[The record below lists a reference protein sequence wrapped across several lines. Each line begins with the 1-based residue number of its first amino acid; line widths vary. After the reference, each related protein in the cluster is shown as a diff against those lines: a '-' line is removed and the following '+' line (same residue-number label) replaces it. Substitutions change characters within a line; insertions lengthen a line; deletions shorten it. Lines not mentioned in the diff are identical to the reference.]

1 MASEIFASSEGINTA
16 FLVDQ
21 YGTYERLHKIGPI
34 HKVKTPEGVP
44 AWFVT
49 GYAEV
54 RRLIGDRRLVRR
66 RTDADGTHYAFPAPP
81 PLTSSV
87 LCQDPPSHTRL
98 RKHMNK
104 AFRGDRVDA
113 MTPRIQEVATRLAD
127 DFKRGTVV
135 DFMVEFAAPL
145 PITGIAEVLGIP
157 EKDRH
162 ELRTWG
168 DQLLSLDPVQM
179 QQGGAQL
186 HQLFMALM
194 AEKRV
199 NPGDDIWSEWLATP
213 DGGGAPLSTEE
224 LLGMGFMVL
233 LGGYDPSA
241 RAIGSCVLAL
251 LSDPAKM
258 ELLRGNMELIP
269 QAVEE
274 FLRLYSSNHSATPR
288 YAVEAMDVAGV
299 TIEAGDIVLLSIAA
313 ADRDPDHFD
322 PPNTARF
329 EGPNGRH
336 IAFGLGPHYC
346 PGAELSRRQVAISL
360 ETILRKLPGLR
371 LAAPPEDISLR
382 ESYFIRTPNVLPV
395 ICS

>member
-1 MASEIFASSEGINTA
+1 MTSETFASPEDLNTA

-34 HKVKTPEGVP
+34 HRVKTSDGVH

-49 GYAEV
+49 SYAEV

-66 RTDADGTHYAFPAPP
+66 RTDAEGAHYALPAPP

-87 LCQDPPSHTRL
+87 LCQDPPAHTRL

-104 AFRGDRVDA
+104 AFSVARVDA
-113 MTPRIQEVATRLAD
+113 MTPRIQEVATGLAD
-127 DFKRGTVV
+127 DLERGTVV
-135 DFMVEFAAPL
+135 DFMAEFAAPL
-145 PITGIAEVLGIP
+145 PITVIAEVLGIP
-157 EKDRH
+157 ETDRH
-162 ELRTWG
+162 GLRTWG
-168 DQLLSLDPVQM
+168 DQILSMDPAQM
-179 QQGGAQL
+179 QQGGAQMNQFL
-186 HQLFMALM
+186 MALM
-194 AEKRV
+194 AEKRA
-199 NPGDDIWSEWLATP
+199 NPGDDIWSEWMATP

-224 LLGMGFMVL
+224 LLGMGYIVL

-258 ELLRGNMELIP
+258 ELLRDNMELIP
-269 QAVEE
+269 RAVEE

-288 YAVEAMDVAGV
+288 FATESIDVAEV
-299 TIEAGDIVLLSIAA
+299 TIEAGDVVLLSIAA
-313 ADRDPDHFD
+313 ADRDPAQFGT
-322 PPNTARF
+322 PNAAEF

-360 ETILRKLPGLR
+360 ETIIRRLPDLR
-371 LAAPPEDISLR
+371 LAAPPADIDLR

-395 ICS
+395 ICP